1 MNREPSVAEIMT
13 SEPRVIH
20 ARDRVAAAARE
31 MELGCFRH
39 LPVVDDD
46 RRVVGIVSQRDL
58 LTAADGAT
66 AIAEVMC
73 DDVKTVEPHTA
84 AHEAAYL
91 ILHHKIGC
99 VPVVDDGGRLVGILT
114 DSDFVRAAYTLLGGK
129 VPVDQLELEELEAER
144 V

>member
-1 MNREPSVAEIMT
+1 MKPEPSVAEIMT
-13 SEPRVIH
+13 SEPTVVH
-20 ARDRVAAAARE
+20 ARDRVSAAARE
-31 MELGCFRH
+31 MEMGSFRH

-58 LTAADGAT
+58 LTAADGS
-66 AIAEVMC
+66 IAVADVMS
-73 DDVKTVEPHTA
+73 DDVKTVRLHTA

-91 ILHHKIGC
+91 ILRHKIGC
-99 VPVVDDGGRLVGILT
+99 VPVLDDSGRLVGILT
-114 DSDFVRAAYTLLGGK
+114 DSDFVRAAYSLLGGT